1 MLDTSA
7 RLLRLLTLLQ
17 ARRFWTGEE
26 LATRLAITRRTLRRD
41 VDRLRRLGYP
51 VASSAGVAGGYHLGS
66 GARLPPLLLEDD
78 EALAVSLGLSTAAA
92 GTVGG
97 VEEAALRALAK
108 LSRVLP
114 ERLQRKVRALHRSVS
129 PLYFAPTQVDAALL
143 ASLAA
148 MSNDHVDATFR
159 YADRHGVLTK
169 RVVQPHGLVHTGWRW
184 YLLAWDLDRA
194 DWRTFRVDRI
204 EGRATAGAPFVAH
217 EIPGGSAASLVSR
230 SISSAPYE
238 VRARILLHAPR
249 SQIVEKVP
257 PLAGFVSERS
267 ARRCVL
273 ESGAHSLDAL
283 AIHVAALGVDFQVI
297 EPPELVQRIRAL
309 AERLTRAADRS
320 MPRGATSRARTRT
333 DLRSK

>member
-7 RLLRLLTLLQ
+7 RLLRLLALLQ

-26 LATRLAITRRTLRRD
+26 LVAQLEITRRTLRRD

-51 VASSAGVAGGYHLGS
+51 VDSSAGVAGGYQLGS

-114 ERLQRKVRALHRSVS
+114 KRLQRRVRALHRSVS
-129 PLYFAPTQVDAALL
+129 QLYFTPTKVDATLL

-148 MSNDHVDATFR
+148 MSSDHLEATFR
-159 YADRHGVLTK
+159 YADRRGALTK
-169 RVVQPHGLVHTGWRW
+169 RVVQPHGLVHAGSRW
-184 YLLAWDLDRA
+184 YLVAWDLDRA

-204 EGRATAGAPFVAH
+204 EGKATAGSPFVGR
-217 EIPGGSAASLVSR
+217 EIPGGDAASLVSR
-230 SISSAPYE
+230 AISSSPYE

-249 SQIVEKVP
+249 SEIIEKVP

-273 ESGAHSLDAL
+273 ESGAHSLDAV

-297 EPPELVQRIRAL
+297 EPPELVQHIRAL
-309 AERLTRAADRS
+309 AERLTQAADRS
-320 MPRGATSRARTRT
+320 TSQRTTDRRRTRP
-333 DLRSK
+333 L